1 LGGEIVME
9 KLIPCNNV
17 SINIYCKSDDVDMS
31 FSKKLREFL
40 EKRFEGIT
48 YAISPYEE
56 DGVKYSKLH
65 IETKENP
72 GMVYGTNYKIE
83 AHPNPTDEEFSDFIL
98 CDVLSILFLN
108 LNDAA
113 YEDVVYKF
121 KELNTELSWRSI
133 KAENYT
139 FTRTESLASR
149 FNKFID
155 FLNVLTEK
163 INSSKVWTCEEYA
176 DITSRLILKR
186 FSSDE
191 IKSIKEDVASYDKFK
206 ENIVKEVV
214 FKLCPDDDLPDSY
227 KNGIAKGID
236 IAFGRS

>member
-1 LGGEIVME
+1 ME

-17 SINIYCKSDDVDMS
+17 SINIYCKSDDVDVS
-31 FSKKLREFL
+31 ARFSKKLREFL
-40 EKRFEGIT
+40 EGRFEGIT
-48 YAISPYEE
+48 YEISPYEE

-65 IETKENP
+65 IETKGNP
-72 GMVYGTNYKIE
+72 GMVYGTIYKIE
-83 AHPNPTDEEFSDFIL
+83 ATPNPTDEEFSDFIL
-98 CDVLSILFLN
+98 YNVMSILFLN
-108 LNDAA
+108 LDDATYKDA
-113 YEDVVYKF
+113 VYKF
-121 KELNTELSWRSI
+121 KELNTEISCRSI

-139 FTRTESLASR
+139 FTRMDMSLSSR
-149 FNKFID
+149 INNFID
-155 FLNVLTEK
+155 FLSALAEE
-163 INSSKVWTCEEYA
+163 INSSKVWTIEARA

-206 ENIVKEVV
+206 ENIVKEAI
-214 FKLCPDDDLPDSY
+214 FKLCPADELPDSY